1 MPARWLPPSATFLAM
16 RAVTGLG
23 AATRHRQ
30 LAQRWSSGSWGA
42 LLRLDRLRLLL
53 ALAAVLALAVWNR

>member
-1 MPARWLPPSATFLAM
+1 M

-53 ALAAVLALAVWNR
+53 ALAAVLALVVWNR